1 MSTSSDNALSDESVM
16 DYTQRLRMRVVT
28 KLLGE
33 SDSPP
38 SDPKEVLTLNTVL
51 DSMDRTALGSLR
63 AKREAQVDDMSKQ
76 AAALVHEV
84 LQRAGNVDIFAVGV
98 ISTQPRQVQE
108 IPPEMADPVIVPG
121 ELEVGLSTMTS
132 DAFLAEYE
140 ARKAASGV
148 VQPED

>member
-1 MSTSSDNALSDESVM
+1 MSTSSDNALSDESVL

-98 ISTQPRQVQE
+98 TSAQPHQVQE
-108 IPPEMADPVIVPG
+108 IPPEMADTR
-121 ELEVGLSTMTS
+121 LS
-132 DAFLAEYE
+132 
-140 ARKAASGV
+140 
-148 VQPED
+148 